1 MTDLLWMPATPE
13 PTPPERNPN
22 YVRAMDAKVQKA
34 HAPAGAGEPAWIV
47 LDRTAFYAEGGG
59 QPSDLGRLTWD
70 GGEARVTHVSKKGAV
85 KHVLEG
91 EVPPEGAVV
100 HGEVDWDRR
109 YRHMRMHTAQHLV
122 SALVWQ
128 KWQARTVGNQIQ
140 AERSRIDFEPLHLEP
155 PTQADLE
162 DAVNAVTA
170 RDVPIVTYEADR
182 ADLEKRLGQRSL
194 LHLVPQSVRRLRVVE
209 IGEGIDVCPCAG
221 THTAS
226 TKELGRLQFTERE
239 SKGAN
244 KVRVAYEL
252 R

>member
-13 PTPPERNPN
+13 PTPPGRNPN
-22 YVRAMDAKVQKA
+22 YVRRMDAKVQKA
-34 HAPAGAGEPAWIV
+34 APPSGNDPAWIV

-59 QPSDLGRLTWD
+59 QPSDVGRLVWD
-70 GGEARVTHVSKKGAV
+70 GGEARVVHVSKKGAV
-85 KHVLEG
+85 KHALEG

-122 SALVWQ
+122 SAVVWQ
-128 KWQARTVGNQIQ
+128 RFEARTVGNQIQ
-140 AERSRIDFEPLHLEP
+140 ADRSRIDFEPLRLEA
-155 PTQADLE
+155 PTVADLE
-162 DAVNAVTA
+162 DAVNAITA
-170 RDVPIVTYEADR
+170 RDVPIVTYEAER
-182 ADLEKRLGQRSL
+182 ADLERKLGQRSL

-209 IGEGIDVCPCAG
+209 IGEGVDVCPCAG

-226 TKELGRLQFTERE
+226 TRELGRVEFIERE

-252 R
+252 S